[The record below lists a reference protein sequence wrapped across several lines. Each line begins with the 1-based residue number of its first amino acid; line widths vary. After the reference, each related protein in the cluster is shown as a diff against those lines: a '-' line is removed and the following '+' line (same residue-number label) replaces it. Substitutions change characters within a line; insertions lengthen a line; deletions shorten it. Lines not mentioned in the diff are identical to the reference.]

1 MALWINVA
9 AAQIATPLPA
19 AGNVALPLDEYNR
32 LMELSAKPAKK
43 SDAPPVPFAIQRA
56 DINLTVAGGTA
67 SGTVQLEGEVFATG
81 AVQVPLIAGMTVFD
95 ARQQAG
101 APPLMWDGASHAAVL
116 NGPASF
122 SVTLEVGMPV
132 NVGAGSASVM
142 VPAPAAGAVRLTML
156 IPGDNTNVTVRNGLV
171 LSRVP
176 VDGKTTITATLTGG
190 QPATVSWA
198 TREVVAPVA
207 PKENRYLADV
217 KSLVTVGEAGIV
229 MAALAEVTV
238 VQGEPKQFSVAIP
251 AGWEVTGATGAT
263 LESSEMEGGALLLK
277 VNGAARA
284 HAFLIAMERPV
295 SDAKAEIVA
304 VGFAG
309 AQRETGEI
317 VVEGEGTMEL
327 TAKESDGVKRM
338 DVKEASAYLR
348 GMAHQSIQAAFR
360 YHRQPGESPGL
371 ALEWTRF
378 PETALLAAVAQS
390 ATVTTLVTSQ
400 GRSLTEVKLS
410 LRNRQQP
417 FLKVAL
423 PAGASIV
430 SAEVGGEAVKPAL
443 GADGSR
449 VPLLRAGFRP
459 ADAYTVSFVIMHS
472 GAPFAQKGGGELA
485 LPKMDVPVGLVEWEV
500 FLPARYKVKDF
511 GGDAV
516 PAALLPWAGESEGIR
531 QFSRL
536 QRSPAMDRSI
546 DLPPGALG
554 GYIVDPQGGVV
565 PGARVT
571 VMNEQTGA
579 TVHARTDANGRW
591 VVVDIPPGRVQIE
604 AESPGFRKAV
614 RRGIEHNLG
623 DAVHVD
629 LTLDIGGVTETVTVM
644 ASSDSA
650 ATESRQNAKQI
661 ALQPTQA
668 SANVSN
674 LQKRVAGVLP
684 IPIDVPKA
692 GNLYR
697 FVRPLVVDE
706 ETKVTFAYRAG
717 R

>member
-198 TREVVAPVA
+198 TR
-207 PKENRYLADV
+207 
-217 KSLVTVGEAGIV
+217 
-229 MAALAEVTV
+229 EVTV

-692 GNLYR
+692 GNSYR